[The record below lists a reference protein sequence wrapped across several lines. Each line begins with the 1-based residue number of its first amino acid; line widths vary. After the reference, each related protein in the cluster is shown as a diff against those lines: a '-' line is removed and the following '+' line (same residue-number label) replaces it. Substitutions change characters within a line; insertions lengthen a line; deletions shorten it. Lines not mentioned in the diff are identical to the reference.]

1 MIMNT
6 HCKVLFGA
14 MAFVVASFS
23 GSIAELTVNNG
34 TASGDENGTLV
45 TVTAAPAPAGT
56 HFVGWTGD
64 IAILADPSLPKTTAT
79 IPFMAVTITATYTAP
94 AANSLP
100 VPSPATPASPAA
112 NSVSTL
118 GPRWDG

>member
-1 MIMNT
+1 MIMKT

-23 GSIAELTVNNG
+23 GSIAGLTVNNG

-64 IAILADPSLPKTTAT
+64 ITILANPSSPKTTAT
-79 IPFMAVTITATYTAP
+79 IPFMAVTITATYTVP
-94 AANSLP
+94 AANSP
-100 VPSPATPASPAA
+100 PAPGPAA
-112 NSVSTL
+112 ESFQGL
-118 GPRWDG
+118 GHSWEG

>member
-1 MIMNT
+1 MIMKT

-23 GSIAELTVNNG
+23 GSIAGLTVNNG

-56 HFVGWTGD
+56 HFIGWTGD
-64 IAILADPSLPKTTAT
+64 ITVLANPSSPKTTAT
-79 IPFMAVTITATYTAP
+79 IPFMAVTITATYTPP

-100 VPSPATPASPAA
+100 EPSPATPASPAA
-112 NSVSTL
+112 KSVSTL
-118 GPRWDG
+118 DPRWEG

>member
-1 MIMNT
+1 MIMKT

-23 GSIAELTVNNG
+23 GSIAGLTVNNG

-56 HFVGWTGD
+56 HFVGWSGD
-64 IAILADPSLPKTTAT
+64 VVHPGEPIFAHDDCDSSGHGGHDHRDVQCRQSDQFDP
-79 IPFMAVTITATYTAP
+79 
-94 AANSLP
+94 
-100 VPSPATPASPAA
+100 
-112 NSVSTL
+112 
-118 GPRWDG
+118 